1 MSAVWVKLNTFE
13 PVVGRCSVKKVSLNV
28 LQNSQGNTCARASFL
43 IRLQAWGV
51 RPATILK
58 KRLVQV
64 FSYEFCGIFK
74 NTYFYRT
81 PPMAASDAYLAP
93 DGLLFIIY
101 IVIDGIL
108 AYFHVRFQH
117 MRGNAQLFIH
127 TYL

>member
-1 MSAVWVKLNTFE
+1 MI
-13 PVVGRCSVKKVSLNV
+13 KKEAL
-28 LQNSQGNTCARASFL
+28 A
-43 IRLQAWGV
+43 
-51 RPATILK
+51 
-58 KRLVQV
+58 QV
-64 FSYEFCGIFK
+64 FSCDFCGIFK